1 LHDVLL
7 KHPFNSYEGFPMKR
21 VLLLCTIAAAAL
33 TIQTAKADNFTI
45 SFNDGQLGASGS
57 VNVVATDMG
66 SGVFDVTGV
75 LAGGS
80 VTIPFVGTS
89 DPVAV
94 SDFAGSDNIL
104 TFPNGGVFFDDNGFS
119 FALADGV
126 NLNLF
131 VDGDGN
137 EAIFSDTSGNGGFA
151 EAVLTET
158 VTPFSPPPS
167 SVPEPSSLV
176 LLGTSAVLCA
186 ADLFRRRRALA

>member
-1 LHDVLL
+1 
-7 KHPFNSYEGFPMKR
+7 MKR

-33 TIQTAKADNFTI
+33 TIQTAKADTFTI

-66 SGVFDVTGV
+66 SGVFDITGV

-104 TFPNGGVFFDDNGFS
+104 TFPNGGVFFDDDGFS
-119 FALADGV
+119 FALANGV

-151 EAVLTET
+151 EAVVTET
-158 VTPFSPPPS
+158 VTPFSP
-167 SVPEPSSLV
+167 VPEPSSLV
-176 LLGTSAVLCA
+176 YLGTSAALGA